1 MESDEFRTVRVYT
14 KKYTSK
20 DKDGNTVEKE
30 SQQKQVSLKKED
42 PFEDN
47 DLVKVLTQSDYEKL
61 LDNQFS
67 DAKLDEF
74 YHTIEAKDAEIA
86 TLKEQIQTLK
96 ASFFDDV
103 DSLKEQLTDK
113 EELIKAKDEIHELN
127 KKITKIDDERV
138 AIFKELDYKNKMILA
153 YNVELNKSIL
163 NAINVVIDEARDNI
177 NKRNAEL
184 AAGLEKSIEKSKQ
197 EVNDKNKAIAY
208 EINSTVEDMNDQI
221 RDTSTPK
228 MIMNKRRINLRVPTD
243 DLLKPFEFD
252 FDVEQLLSGQALE
265 LDAAEILKE
274 VMPKLPEPFS
284 KYIDTLEEGE
294 KPETIDVSSKNE
306 D

>member
-1 MESDEFRTVRVYT
+1 METDEFRTVRVYT

-20 DKDGNTVEKE
+20 DKDGNAVEKE

-42 PFEDN
+42 PFEDA
-47 DLVKVLTQSDYEKL
+47 DLVKVLSQNDYEKL
-61 LDNQFS
+61 IDNQFS

-74 YHTIEAKDAEIA
+74 KHTIEAKDAEIA
-86 TLKEQIQTLK
+86 TLQEQIQTLK

-127 KKITKIDDERV
+127 KKITRIDDERV

-184 AAGLEKSIEKSKQ
+184 AKGLEKSIEKSKK
-197 EVNDKNKAIAY
+197 EVNEKNKAIAY
-208 EINSTVEDMNDQI
+208 EIKTTVEDMNEQI
-221 RDTSTPK
+221 RNTSTLK
-228 MIMNKRRINLRVPTD
+228 MVLNKRKINLRVPVD

-284 KYIDTLEEGE
+284 KYIDTLEEE
-294 KPETIDVSSKNE
+294 E
-306 D
+306 DLDAIEITPKED